1 MIHELASQEQP
12 VHFTQITQAL
22 ASRTEEQ
29 VQDEDNNY
37 PIPPILNSNN
47 DLYEVYGEEKEED
60 DDQR

>member
-1 MIHELASQEQP
+1 M
-12 VHFTQITQAL
+12 HFTQITQAL